1 MKLRGI
7 YADASTGK
15 KLLIVLLVFAIM
27 FLVTVMALTVITILT
42 GSGQED
48 RTIMLTGVVLQN
60 LLLFILSPLICVFFI
75 SAPGED
81 MLKTR
86 RFPSLSEFLLCL
98 LTMIVMTP
106 AMNLLVMWNQS
117 MHLPEALSGLEEW
130 MRQQEDMA
138 EETTRILLDAKSIG
152 ALLLLIFIVGFL
164 TGVGEEFTFRG
175 IIQNLIA
182 GKRRN
187 AHAAVWITAIIFS
200 AVHLQFYGFIPRL
213 AIGAYLG
220 YLLVWSRSIWLPVFA
235 HFVNN
240 SLAVISSYIVANGY
254 CSDKIDTIGT
264 SQDGTLWMAAASAVA
279 FAACATQL
287 YHISKEAQTPPPP

>member
-1 MKLRGI
+1 
-7 YADASTGK
+7 
-15 KLLIVLLVFAIM
+15 
-27 FLVTVMALTVITILT
+27 
-42 GSGQED
+42 
-48 RTIMLTGVVLQN
+48 
-60 LLLFILSPLICVFFI
+60 
-75 SAPGED
+75 
-81 MLKTR
+81 
-86 RFPSLSEFLLCL
+86 
-98 LTMIVMTP
+98 
-106 AMNLLVMWNQS
+106 MNLLVMWNQS

-264 SQDGTLWMAAASAVA
+264 SQDGTL
-279 FAACATQL
+279 
-287 YHISKEAQTPPPP
+287 